1 MIPPLEI
8 FKMDYSGD
16 VRWLEPA
23 KDIEAA
29 KARLKAL
36 GMVMPGRYVL
46 FSQKTGNRLIF
57 QVDEEGQLL
66 EVSDPEREV

>member
-1 MIPPLEI
+1 MVPPLEI

-29 KARLKAL
+29 KSRLKAQGKASDSL
-36 GMVMPGRYVL
+36 RKASGAILSLLARPVRGYKLIRDE
-46 FSQKTGNRLIF
+46 TGQR
-57 QVDEEGQLL
+57 
-66 EVSDPEREV
+66 